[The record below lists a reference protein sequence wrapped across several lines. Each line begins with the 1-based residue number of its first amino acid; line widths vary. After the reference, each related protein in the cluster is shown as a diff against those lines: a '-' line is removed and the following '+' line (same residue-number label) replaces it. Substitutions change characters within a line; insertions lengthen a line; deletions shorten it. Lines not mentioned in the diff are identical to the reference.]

1 MNIPS
6 IEEMKKKYPSELV
19 FCISDKFTDDL
30 PEGVHPIPGS
40 VKIED
45 WLREGVFIPRYKAE
59 YRSPGMKQIIPYVVI
74 QYEDKFFMYKRL
86 AGDIR
91 IVGNVSIG
99 VGGHI
104 NPVDD
109 EEGRDKLIEQCIVRE
124 IDKEELIVDYDPR
137 DIHLIGYIKDTSDLI
152 GKDHIGL
159 LYVLKALNPN
169 IKVKEVESLEGELVS
184 IDRIKEVSERK
195 QLKMEN
201 WSKLIVETDLLNK
214 NLAQ

>member
-1 MNIPS
+1 
-6 IEEMKKKYPSELV
+6 
-19 FCISDKFTDDL
+19 
-30 PEGVHPIPGS
+30 
-40 VKIED
+40 
-45 WLREGVFIPRYKAE
+45 
-59 YRSPGMKQIIPYVVI
+59 
-74 QYEDKFFMYKRL
+74 MYKRL

-109 EEGRDKLIEQCIVRE
+109 EEGRDKLIEQCIARE
-124 IDKEELIVDYDPR
+124 IDKEELIVDYDPS

-169 IKVKEVESLEGELVS
+169 IKVK
-184 IDRIKEVSERK
+184 K
-195 QLKMEN
+195 
-201 WSKLIVETDLLNK
+201 
-214 NLAQ
+214 